1 MGAYER
7 YSRKKSLFTQID
19 NAIDEK
25 DYKKASKLQIEMSKK
40 VNELAEIYKKYKKIY
55 FSQKI
60 L

>member
-25 DYKKASKLQIEMSKK
+25 DYKKASTLQIEM
-40 VNELAEIYKKYKKIY
+40 YKK
-55 FSQKI
+55 S
-60 L
+60 